1 MEKTYIFGSESSKV
15 WCSKLGELI
24 QIPTLSINDNS
35 AIHNFI
41 VDNIKNLSPNS
52 KFVLDLDSTNPALIL
67 TLALHIRLSIV
78 DIKEKAFA
86 PILLVSD
93 FSLQSFLS
101 LGECSQFFLSQS
113 GYAFCLP
120 EEVRPAIN
128 AIKGITVDGYV
139 EEFLS
144 QIQIHPDATIGNHS
158 MANQWGADVLYRIV
172 CKDDS
177 EETEQIKKEKTKLY
191 YKYIY
196 LKTVPIKDVLS
207 DKATKIYR
215 RNEMCNATQKKIL
228 LIDDEAEKGWAS
240 VMKNWLFG
248 YAAFDVVN
256 QQIEKYEDIPEDIK
270 KKISK
275 DYYDLYLLDLRLRG
289 VQEEGV
295 YEAEGFSGMKV
306 LRSIKALNVGNQVI
320 IMTASNKAWNMKSLL
335 DAGADG
341 YYIKESPEL
350 QLPKSFSEANFRS
363 FSRDVKK
370 SLDSG
375 YKKVI
380 YKEIIDL
387 KRDILSS
394 TKICAV
400 ANEIISIM
408 ASAQNQL
415 QRALSKNDFAYSYL
429 SLFQVLELISR
440 DFITPDSGTR
450 NAWLVNNDTPLYYY
464 ETDGHIP
471 VRQGIIL
478 EEWPSIKRKITG
490 IYVDVCGG
498 ADCRFL
504 RENLFLDVDR
514 RNAFV
519 HNDNVELADPR
530 IAKVFSADGF
540 IHLLSTIRVL
550 FNGIL

>member
-1 MEKTYIFGSESSKV
+1 MESMRQKSYQIDFDNKNNNKIFGFRKIHFNVNKNPFYSIEFNNDFNHFNFYESE
-15 WCSKLGELI
+15 
-24 QIPTLSINDNS
+24 N
-35 AIHNFI
+35 HNI
-41 VDNIKNLSPNS
+41 
-52 KFVLDLDSTNPALIL
+52 
-67 TLALHIRLSIV
+67 
-78 DIKEKAFA
+78 
-86 PILLVSD
+86 
-93 FSLQSFLS
+93 
-101 LGECSQFFLSQS
+101 
-113 GYAFCLP
+113 
-120 EEVRPAIN
+120 
-128 AIKGITVDGYV
+128 
-139 EEFLS
+139 
-144 QIQIHPDATIGNHS
+144 
-158 MANQWGADVLYRIV
+158 
-172 CKDDS
+172 
-177 EETEQIKKEKTKLY
+177 
-191 YKYIY
+191 
-196 LKTVPIKDVLS
+196 
-207 DKATKIYR
+207 
-215 RNEMCNATQKKIL
+215 
-228 LIDDEAEKGWAS
+228 
-240 VMKNWLFG
+240 
-248 YAAFDVVN
+248 
-256 QQIEKYEDIPEDIK
+256 
-270 KKISK
+270 
-275 DYYDLYLLDLRLRG
+275 
-289 VQEEGV
+289 
-295 YEAEGFSGMKV
+295 
-306 LRSIKALNVGNQVI
+306 
-320 IMTASNKAWNMKSLL
+320 
-335 DAGADG
+335 
-341 YYIKESPEL
+341 
-350 QLPKSFSEANFRS
+350 
-363 FSRDVKK
+363 
-370 SLDSG
+370 
-375 YKKVI
+375 
-380 YKEIIDL
+380 KEIIDL

>member
-177 EETEQIKKEKTKLY
+177 EETEQIKK
-191 YKYIY
+191 
-196 LKTVPIKDVLS
+196 
-207 DKATKIYR
+207 
-215 RNEMCNATQKKIL
+215 
-228 LIDDEAEKGWAS
+228 
-240 VMKNWLFG
+240 
-248 YAAFDVVN
+248 
-256 QQIEKYEDIPEDIK
+256 
-270 KKISK
+270 
-275 DYYDLYLLDLRLRG
+275 
-289 VQEEGV
+289 
-295 YEAEGFSGMKV
+295 
-306 LRSIKALNVGNQVI
+306 
-320 IMTASNKAWNMKSLL
+320 
-335 DAGADG
+335 
-341 YYIKESPEL
+341 
-350 QLPKSFSEANFRS
+350 
-363 FSRDVKK
+363 
-370 SLDSG
+370 
-375 YKKVI
+375 
-380 YKEIIDL
+380 
-387 KRDILSS
+387 
-394 TKICAV
+394 
-400 ANEIISIM
+400 
-408 ASAQNQL
+408 
-415 QRALSKNDFAYSYL
+415 
-429 SLFQVLELISR
+429 
-440 DFITPDSGTR
+440 
-450 NAWLVNNDTPLYYY
+450 
-464 ETDGHIP
+464 
-471 VRQGIIL
+471 
-478 EEWPSIKRKITG
+478 
-490 IYVDVCGG
+490 
-498 ADCRFL
+498 
-504 RENLFLDVDR
+504 
-514 RNAFV
+514 
-519 HNDNVELADPR
+519 
-530 IAKVFSADGF
+530 
-540 IHLLSTIRVL
+540 
-550 FNGIL
+550 